1 VKLIILL
8 NPSAGRDKA
17 GREVQKA
24 LEVLRSA
31 GARFELR
38 QSRSARHLLELAH
51 QAREEKPEL
60 VVSAGGDGTHHYVI
74 NGLYGSGIPLGLLP
88 IGRGNDF
95 AKGVGVLLDGRAAAA
110 TLLDGRLREID
121 LARVGSA
128 VYGCIAGVGFDSV
141 VTRYANERVRRM
153 AGSWGYAW
161 AILRCLKFY
170 RPEPLELT
178 SDAQNF
184 SGEVAFA
191 VVGNNV
197 SYGGGLMLTPR
208 AKLDDGLLDVCI
220 VPYIP
225 KLELL
230 RWLPRAYRGD
240 HLAHPRIL
248 YFRARKV
255 VLKTTSRLE
264 LFGDGEFIQEL
275 PAAIEVVPRALRVV
289 VPLQPLTLPTR
300 PVARVPRLRDPRLF
314 PR

>member
-17 GREVQKA
+17 RREIQKA
-24 LEVLRSA
+24 LEVLRRA
-31 GARFELR
+31 GAQIELR
-38 QSRSARHLLELAH
+38 ESRSAPHLLELAR
-51 QAREEKPEL
+51 QVRGEKADL

-74 NGLYGSGIPLGLLP
+74 NGLYRSGIPLGLLP
-88 IGRGNDF
+88 IGCGNDF
-95 AKGVGVLLDGRAAAA
+95 AKGVGVPLDLRAAAAVLLDGRV
-110 TLLDGRLREID
+110 REID
-121 LARVGSA
+121 LARVGSV

-153 AGSWGYAW
+153 GGSWAYAW
-161 AILRCLKFY
+161 AILRCLKSY
-170 RPEPLELT
+170 RPEPLELI
-178 SDAQNF
+178 SDRQDF

-197 SYGGGLMLTPR
+197 SYGGGLQLTPC

-220 VPYIP
+220 VPYLP

-230 RWLPRAYRGD
+230 RWLPRAYRGE

-248 YFRARKV
+248 YFQARKV

-275 PAAIEVVPRALRVV
+275 PATIDVAPRALRVV
-289 VPLQPLTLPTR
+289 VPS
-300 PVARVPRLRDPRLF
+300 
-314 PR
+314 